1 MTTTDTD
8 DACRPRTW
16 TEARSRLGN
25 AVQKHGKDSSQAAEA
40 RVEFRALKLEDHV
53 RKVIAEAP
61 PISDKQRQRIAAIL
75 LSGGAA

>member
-1 MTTTDTD
+1 MTTATD

-25 AVQKHGKDSSQAAEA
+25 AVQKHGKNSPQAAQA
-40 RVEFRALKLEDHV
+40 RAEFRALKLEDHV
-53 RKVIAEAP
+53 RQALAEGP
-61 PISDKQRQRIAAIL
+61 PMSDKQLQNIARIL

>member
-1 MTTTDTD
+1 MATDTA

-25 AVQKHGKDSSQAAEA
+25 AVQKHGKDSLQAAEA

-61 PISDKQRQRIAAIL
+61 AMSDQQCQRIAAIL
-75 LSGGAA
+75 LSGAAS